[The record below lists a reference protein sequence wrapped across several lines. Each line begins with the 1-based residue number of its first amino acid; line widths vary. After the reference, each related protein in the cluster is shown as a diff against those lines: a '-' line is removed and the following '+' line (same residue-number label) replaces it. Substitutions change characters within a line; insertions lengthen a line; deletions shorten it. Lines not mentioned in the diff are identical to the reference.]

1 MRDTII
7 IRERFFSRDDVE
19 KARRGLEHAGFAHDS
34 INITRMGDDYE
45 LAIHTRPENRA
56 RVQDC
61 IQGPD
66 LIIEARRYGR
76 QISEHA
82 PSPGQTALLFSVI
95 AAVGA
100 ALYYAYTRRRD
111 LYAETYPSRDRSA
124 VRRLYEAHRETTGT
138 TGREP
143 DCDLPENSQSNLD
156 RRLDHALEE
165 TFPTSDPVSVSITR

>member
-7 IRERFFSRDDVE
+7 IRERFFSRDDAE
-19 KARRGLEHAGFAHDS
+19 EARQRLEHAGFAHSS

-61 IQGPD
+61 IEGST
-66 LIIEARRYGR
+66 LIFEARRYGR
-76 QISEHA
+76 QISEHV

-95 AAVGA
+95 AAAGA

-124 VRRLYEAHRETTGT
+124 VKARETTGT
-138 TGREP
+138 TGR
-143 DCDLPENSQSNLD
+143 DCDLPENLQSNLD
-156 RRLDHALEE
+156 RKLDHALEE